1 MNLYRDSCARCASP
15 ALPKTLSPGGF
26 RVNIKIM
33 TDLRNKIS
41 ETLVRVVSFDYF
53 VVKRNIREFLRDN
66 KPKTVLD
73 LGCGTGILAP
83 FFPKKLY
90 LGIDID
96 KNLINYAK
104 KRYPGYSFKVMD
116 ATMVKLKKKFD
127 FILVVGV
134 IHHLDDNDAKKFVE
148 IIKLHLKKGG
158 KALVIEAIPPLWKWN
173 ILGQIN
179 RAMDKG
185 AFIRKLD
192 YYKKLF
198 DKKLAVDKSYNQFG
212 GAADYGVL
220 VLSKKDSF

>member
-1 MNLYRDSCARCASP
+1 
-15 ALPKTLSPGGF
+15 
-26 RVNIKIM
+26 M

-41 ETLVRVVSFDYF
+41 ETLVRIVSFDYF
-53 VVKRNIREFLRDN
+53 VVKKIIREFLRGN

-83 FFPKKLY
+83 FFSKKAY

-96 KNLINYAK
+96 KTSIDYAK
-104 KRYPGYSFKVMD
+104 KKHPGYAFETMD
-116 ATMVKLKKKFD
+116 ATKIVKFNKKFD

-134 IHHLDDNDAKKFVE
+134 IHHLDDDDAKKFVE

-158 KALVIEAIPPLWKWN
+158 KTLVIEAIPPLWKWN

-198 DKKLAVDKSYNQFG
+198 DKKLAIERFYNQFG

-220 VLSKKDSF
+220 VLSRR